1 LSNGLLLNLGMA
13 LKVIEPKDFEVYSP
27 LYKGERGHLLAEYV
41 MRFLAI
47 DRINQVYDHSGSYTG
62 AEFTTRLL
70 DDLGVNYVVG
80 NAERLKMLPEGPF
93 ITVSN
98 HPYGGLDGIMSI
110 DLVARIR
117 PDYRFMVNKMISM
130 VKTLQ
135 DNIIPVIPAGN
146 KITGVHNANIKAIR
160 ETLEHLHKGHAMGF
174 FPSGAVSDFRLRDF
188 RIRDRKWQSS
198 ILHVIYSAKVPVIPF
213 RFFDKN
219 SAFFYFLGFLS
230 WRIRAL
236 RLPYEVFNKRKQELR
251 IGIGKIISVEERE
264 KFADAEAFGAFLR
277 ECVYEMPLP
286 TSFMPRKM
294 LKLEGESV

>member
-1 LSNGLLLNLGMA
+1 M
-13 LKVIEPKDFEVYSP
+13 KVIEPKDFEDFSP
-27 LYKGERGHLLAEYV
+27 LYKGEKGHLLAEYV

-47 DRINQVYDHSGSYTG
+47 DRINQVYDNSGAYTG
-62 AEFTTRLL
+62 TEFTSRLL
-70 DDLGVNYVVG
+70 DDLGVNYFVG
-80 NAERLKMLPEGPF
+80 NAERLKTIPEGPF

-110 DLVARIR
+110 DLMAQIR
-117 PDYRFMVNKMISM
+117 PDYRFMVNKMISK

-135 DNIIPVIPAGN
+135 DNIISVIPAGN
-146 KITGVHNANIKAIR
+146 KNTGVHSANIRGIR
-160 ETLEHLHKGHAMGF
+160 ETLEHLHNGHPMGF

-198 ILHVIYSAKVPVIPF
+198 ILHVIHSVKVPVLPI
-213 RFFDKN
+213 RFFDRN
-219 SAFFYFLGFLS
+219 SAFFYFLGLIN

-251 IGIGKIISVEERE
+251 IGIGNIIPVEERE

-286 TSFMPRKM
+286 TSFIPRKM
-294 LKLEGESV
+294 FKLEGGISIKNQPSTK

>member
-1 LSNGLLLNLGMA
+1 M
-13 LKVIEPKDFEVYSP
+13 KVLEPKDFEAFSP
-27 LYKGERGHLLAEYV
+27 VYKGERGHRLAEYV

-47 DRINQVYDHSGSYTG
+47 DRINQVYDNSGSYTG
-62 AEFTTRLL
+62 AEFTSRLL

-110 DLVARIR
+110 DLIARIR
-117 PDYRFMVNKMISM
+117 PDYRFMVNQMIAL
-130 VKTLQ
+130 VKTIQ
-135 DNIIPVIPAGN
+135 DNIIAVIPAGN
-146 KITGVHNANIKAIR
+146 KKTGVHSANIKGIR
-160 ETLEHLHKGHAMGF
+160 ETLEHLHNGHPMGF

-188 RIRDRKWQSS
+188 RISDRKWQSS
-198 ILHVIYSAKVPVIPF
+198 ILHVIYSAKVPVMPI

-219 SAFFYFLGFLS
+219 SLLFYILGFIS

-236 RLPYEVFNKRKQELR
+236 RLPYEVFNKRKQDLR
-251 IGIGKIISVEERE
+251 IGIGSIIPAAERE
-264 KFADAEAFGAFLR
+264 KFADAEAFGAYLR
-277 ECVYEMPLP
+277 QCVYEMPLP
-286 TSFMPRKM
+286 ASFIPRKM

>member
-1 LSNGLLLNLGMA
+1 M
-13 LKVIEPKDFEVYSP
+13 KVIEPKDFEAFSSI
-27 LYKGERGHLLAEYV
+27 YKGERGHRLAEYV
-41 MRFLAI
+41 MRLLAI
-47 DRINQVYDHSGSYTG
+47 DRINEVYDNSGSFTG
-62 AEFTTRLL
+62 AEFTSRLL

-80 NAERLKMLPEGPF
+80 NAERLKMLPAGPF

-98 HPYGGLDGIMSI
+98 HPYGGLDGVMSI
-110 DLVARIR
+110 DLMARIR

-130 VKTLQ
+130 VKTIQ
-135 DNIIPVIPAGN
+135 DNIISVIPAGN
-146 KITGVHNANIKAIR
+146 KKSSVSSANIKGIR
-160 ETLEHLHKGHAMGF
+160 ETLEHLHNGHPMGF
-174 FPSGAVSDFRLRDF
+174 FPSGAVSDFRLRDL

-198 ILHVIYSAKVPVIPF
+198 ILHVIYSVKVPVIPL

-219 SAFFYFLGFLS
+219 SAFFYFLGFIS

-251 IGIGKIISVEERE
+251 IGIGKIIPAEER
-264 KFADAEAFGAFLR
+264 KRFADAEAFGAYLR
-277 ECVYEMPLP
+277 ECVYEMPVP

>member
-1 LSNGLLLNLGMA
+1 M
-13 LKVIEPKDFEVYSP
+13 KVIEPKDFEAFSSI
-27 LYKGERGHLLAEYV
+27 YKGERGHRLAEYV
-41 MRFLAI
+41 MRVLAI
-47 DRINQVYDHSGSYTG
+47 DRINEVYDNSGSYTG
-62 AEFTTRLL
+62 AEFTSRLL

-110 DLVARIR
+110 DLIARIR
-117 PDYRFMVNKMISM
+117 PDYRFMVNKMISL
-130 VKTLQ
+130 VKTIQ
-135 DNIIPVIPAGN
+135 DNIISVIPAGN
-146 KITGVHNANIKAIR
+146 KNTSIHGANIKGIR
-160 ETLEHLHKGHAMGF
+160 ETLEHLHNGHPMGF

-188 RIRDRKWQSS
+188 RTRDRKWQSS
-198 ILHVIYSAKVPVIPF
+198 ILHVIYSVKVPVIPI

-236 RLPYEVFNKRKQELR
+236 RLPYEVFNKRKKDLR
-251 IGIGKIISVEERE
+251 IGIGKIIPAEERNR
-264 KFADAEAFGAFLR
+264 FTDAEAFGAYLR

-286 TSFMPRKM
+286 TSFIPRKM

>member
-1 LSNGLLLNLGMA
+1 M
-13 LKVIEPKDFEVYSP
+13 KVIEPIDFEAFSP
-27 LYKGERGHLLAEYV
+27 LYKGEKGHRLAEYV
-41 MRFLAI
+41 MRLLAF
-47 DRINQVYDHSGSYTG
+47 DRINQVYDNSGAYTG
-62 AEFTTRLL
+62 AEFTSRLL

-80 NAERLKMLPEGPF
+80 NAERLKLLPEGPF

-110 DLVARIR
+110 DLIARIR
-117 PDYRFMVNKMISM
+117 PDYRFMVNKEISR

-135 DNIIPVIPAGN
+135 DNIISVIPAGN
-146 KITGVHNANIKAIR
+146 KKPGVRNANIKGIR
-160 ETLEHLHKGHAMGF
+160 ETLAHLHNGHPMGF

-198 ILHVIYSAKVPVIPF
+198 ILHLIYSVKVPVLPI

-219 SAFFYFLGFLS
+219 SAFFYLLGFIHWWVRS
-230 WRIRAL
+230 L
-236 RLPYEVFNKRKQELR
+236 RLPYEVFNKRAEELR
-251 IGIGKIISVEERE
+251 IGIGNIISVEERE
-264 KFADAEAFGAFLR
+264 KFTDAEALGAFLR

-294 LKLEGESV
+294 FKLEGGNQFK

>member
-1 LSNGLLLNLGMA
+1 M
-13 LKVIEPKDFEVYSP
+13 KVIEPKDFEAFSSV
-27 LYKGERGHLLAEYV
+27 YKGEMGHRLAEYV

-47 DRINQVYDHSGSYTG
+47 DRINQVYDNSGSYTG
-62 AEFTTRLL
+62 AEFTSRLL

-80 NAERLKMLPEGPF
+80 NAERLRMLPEGPF

-110 DLVARIR
+110 DLMARIR
-117 PDYRFMVNKMISM
+117 PDYRFMVNRMIAL
-130 VKTLQ
+130 VKTIQ
-135 DNIIPVIPAGN
+135 DNIISVIPAGN
-146 KITGVHNANIKAIR
+146 KKSAVHSANIKGIR
-160 ETLEHLHKGHAMGF
+160 ETLEHLHNGHPMGF

-188 RIRDRKWQSS
+188 RISDRKWQSS
-198 ILHVIYSAKVPVIPF
+198 ILHVIYSVKVPVLPI

-219 SAFFYFLGFLS
+219 SAFFYFLGFIS

-251 IGIGKIISVEERE
+251 IGIGKIIPAEERNR
-264 KFADAEAFGAFLR
+264 FADAEAFGAYLR
-277 ECVYEMPLP
+277 ECVYEMPVP

>member
-1 LSNGLLLNLGMA
+1 MA
-13 LKVIEPKDFEVYSP
+13 MKVLEPKDFEAFSP
-27 LYKGERGHLLAEYV
+27 VYKGERGHRLAEYV

-47 DRINQVYDHSGSYTG
+47 DRINQVYDNSGSYTG
-62 AEFTTRLL
+62 AEFTSRLL

-110 DLVARIR
+110 DLIARIR
-117 PDYRFMVNKMISM
+117 PDYRFMVNQMIAL
-130 VKTLQ
+130 VKTIQ
-135 DNIIPVIPAGN
+135 DNIIAVIPAGN
-146 KITGVHNANIKAIR
+146 KKTGVHSANIKGIR
-160 ETLEHLHKGHAMGF
+160 ETLEHLHNGHPMGF

-188 RIRDRKWQSS
+188 RISDRKWQSS
-198 ILHVIYSAKVPVIPF
+198 ILHVIYSAKVPVMPI

-219 SAFFYFLGFLS
+219 SLLFYILGFIS

-236 RLPYEVFNKRKQELR
+236 RLPYEVFNKRKQDLR
-251 IGIGKIISVEERE
+251 IGIGSIIPAAERE
-264 KFADAEAFGAFLR
+264 KFADAEAFGAYLR
-277 ECVYEMPLP
+277 QCVYEMPLP
-286 TSFMPRKM
+286 ASFIPRKM

>member
-1 LSNGLLLNLGMA
+1 M
-13 LKVIEPKDFEVYSP
+13 KVIEPKDFEAFSP
-27 LYKGERGHLLAEYV
+27 LYRGERGHRLAEFV
-41 MRFLAI
+41 MRVLAI
-47 DRINQVYDHSGSYTG
+47 DRINQVYGNSGAYTG
-62 AEFTTRLL
+62 AEFTSRLL
-70 DDLGVNYVVG
+70 DDLGVNYAVG
-80 NAERLKMLPEGPF
+80 NAGRLKMLPEGPF

-117 PDYRFMVNKMISM
+117 PDYRFMVNKMISL
-130 VKTLQ
+130 VKTIH

-146 KITGVHNANIKAIR
+146 KNTGIHGANIKAIR
-160 ETLEHLHKGHAMGF
+160 ETLEHLHKGHPMGF

-188 RIRDRKWQSS
+188 RIRDRQWQSS
-198 ILHVIYSAKVPVIPF
+198 ILHVIYSAKVPVLPI

-236 RLPYEVFNKRKQELR
+236 RLPYEVLNKRKRELR
-251 IGIGKIISVEERE
+251 IGIGNIIPVEEQK
-264 KFADAEAFGAFLR
+264 KFADAGAFGAFLR

-286 TSFMPRKM
+286 TSFIPRKM
-294 LKLEGESV
+294 FKLEGESE